1 MFRTASSWSMVSTV
15 GYLSVWLFCTYVF
28 FDVHN
33 FEAITLLGVIT
44 LPSSLA
50 VSALHIA
57 FDLRSFVFDLVGFL
71 VLGGLQYALIGYAFG
86 MMVQWVLKQTA
97 GAGKVS

>member
-1 MFRTASSWSMVSTV
+1 MVSTV
-15 GYLSVWLFCTYVF
+15 AYLFVWLLGTYAF
-28 FDVHN
+28 FDAHN

-50 VSALHIA
+50 VSALHTV
-57 FDLRSFVFDLVGFL
+57 LGLKSFVFDLVGFL

-86 MMVQWVLKQTA
+86 MMVQWVLKQAA
-97 GAGKVS
+97 GTGKVP